1 MIQRR
6 LGDAEMSIVFDKVS
20 YLYGK
25 GTSFEQKALKDI
37 SLTINDGEFIGL
49 IGHTGSGK
57 STLIQHMNG
66 LLICTEGNIYYNG
79 KDIADDDYDRQELR
93 KEVGIV
99 FQYPEHQLFETTVA
113 KDVSFG
119 PKNLKLPQLEVELRT
134 YNALKS
140 VGIDDSLLDVSP
152 FDLSGG
158 QRRRVAIAGVI
169 AMQPKVLILDEP
181 AAGLDPRGRRELLD
195 MIARIR
201 TERGITVILVSHS
214 MEDVAEYVDRILV
227 MNDGTLAMDATPR
240 EIFAREEELTQMGLA
255 VPQVCTI
262 MKKLKSSGID
272 VPTDI
277 YKMDDAV
284 RCLNDRLG

>member
-1 MIQRR
+1 
-6 LGDAEMSIVFDKVS
+6 MSIIFDKVS
-20 YLYGK
+20 YSYGM
-25 GTSFEQKALKDI
+25 GTTFERKALKDI
-37 SLTINDGEFIGL
+37 SFYIKDGEFVGL

-66 LLICTEGNIYYNG
+66 LIIATEGNIYYNG
-79 KDIADDDYDRQELR
+79 KDIADDDYNRQELR

-99 FQYPEHQLFETTVA
+99 FQYPEHQLFETTVT

-119 PKNLKLPQLEVELRT
+119 PNNLGLPQLEVELRT

-140 VGIDDSLLDVSP
+140 VGLDETVLDVSP

-158 QRRRVAIAGVI
+158 QKRRVAIAGVL
-169 AMQPKVLILDEP
+169 AMKPKVLILDEP

-201 TERGITVILVSHS
+201 EEQHITVILVSHS

-227 MNDGTLAMDATPR
+227 MSDGALAMDGTPA
-240 EIFAREEELTQMGLA
+240 EVFAREEELNAMGLA
-255 VPQVCTI
+255 VPQINTI
-262 MKKLKSSGID
+262 MKALRADGFE

-277 YKMDDAV
+277 YKMQDAV
-284 RCLNDRLG
+284 SVLTKSGK